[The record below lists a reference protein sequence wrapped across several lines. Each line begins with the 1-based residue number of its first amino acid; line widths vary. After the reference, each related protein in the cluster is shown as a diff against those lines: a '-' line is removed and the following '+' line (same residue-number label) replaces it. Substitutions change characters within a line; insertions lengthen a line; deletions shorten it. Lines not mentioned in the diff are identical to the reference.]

1 MGRETIEIEKMCTK
15 GGQGNT
21 RNSEYVHKKMGREP
35 IGIGKNVHEKVVRG
49 EEVGRETIRIGK
61 NEPEKKGREQS
72 KWERIARKCAR
83 KGVQKCARNC
93 TRKCA
98 RKYEQAVW
106 KIE

>member
-21 RNSEYVHKKMGREP
+21 RNSEYVHEKVGRET

-61 NEPEKKGREQS
+61 NEPEKKGRETI
-72 KWERIARKCAR
+72 KMGEDRTK
-83 KGVQKCARNC
+83 VC
-93 TRKCA
+93 TKRCTKVCT
-98 RKYEQAVW
+98 KLYTKVCT
-106 KIE
+106 KI